1 MFTVTRFCV
10 QVYERRNRP
19 PEAQEFRDRGAAL
32 TVGQLA
38 ARRAV
43 GVAVYEV
50 TGWPVQDLWREP
62 QLIASYGVLP
72 D

>member
-1 MFTVTRFCV
+1 MFAVTRYCV
-10 QVYERRNRP
+10 QVFPKRNAP
-19 PEAQEFRDRGAAL
+19 AEAEEYRGKDEALSVGRAA
-32 TVGQLA
+32 A
-38 ARRAV
+38 KRAV

-62 QLIASYGVLP
+62 RLIASYGELP

>member
-1 MFTVTRFCV
+1 MFAVTRFCV
-10 QVYERRNRP
+10 QVFPKRNAP
-19 PEAQEFRDRGAAL
+19 AEAQEFMCKGDAML
-32 TVGQLA
+32 VGQLA

-62 QLIASYGVLP
+62 ELIAAYGQLP